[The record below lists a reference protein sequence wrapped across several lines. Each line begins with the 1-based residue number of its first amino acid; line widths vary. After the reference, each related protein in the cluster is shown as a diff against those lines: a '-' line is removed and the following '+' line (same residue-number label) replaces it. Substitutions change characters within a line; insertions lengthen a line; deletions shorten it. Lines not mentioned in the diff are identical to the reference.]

1 MANKLTREE
10 TSEILKKVYQDNLKG
25 PEMTKKI
32 SNIPKLLDKFEGKH
46 DKMVEALYKKYP
58 EKAKEHSEED
68 NLHDYQ
74 PVEKSLDKKEVSI
87 FPDADEEPAVVL
99 TEPEEEEEEPAAILT
114 EPEEDIITTLEE
126 DEEPAAVLIEPDED
140 IFAALEED
148 EEEDKF
154 SRSRV
159 SVLME
164 ESYRQ
169 NLDDP
174 DKKIAGISKLLD
186 KFEGRYDKLMEA
198 MSEKY
203 PLRDYK
209 TSTPSVKSLD
219 ELLNL
224 IKNDNNSSKY
234 WGELAEYY
242 VSVGKIGRSTECK
255 NYANT
260 L

>member
-1 MANKLTREE
+1 VANKLTREE
-10 TSEILKKVYQDNLKG
+10 TSEILKKVYQDNLKD
-25 PEMTKKI
+25 PEMSKKI

-74 PVEKSLDKKEVSI
+74 PVEKNLDKKEVSI
-87 FPDADEEPAVVL
+87 FPNADEEPAAVL
-99 TEPEEEEEEPAAILT
+99 TEPEEEEEE
-114 EPEEDIITTLEE
+114 EE
-126 DEEPAAVLIEPDED
+126 EEPAAVLIEPEED
-140 IFAALEED
+140 IFATLEED
-148 EEEDKF
+148 EGEDTF

-174 DKKIAGISKLLD
+174 DSKIAGISKLLD
-186 KFEGRYDKLMEA
+186 KFEGRYDKLMQA

-209 TSTPSVKSLD
+209 TSTSSVKSLD

-242 VSVGKIGRSTECK
+242 SSVGKIGRSTECK

-260 L
+260 LQ

>member
-87 FPDADEEPAVVL
+87 FPDADEEPAVV
-99 TEPEEEEEEPAAILT
+99 LT

>member
-126 DEEPAAVLIEPDED
+126 DEE
-140 IFAALEED
+140 
-148 EEEDKF
+148 EDKF

>member
-87 FPDADEEPAVVL
+87 FPDTDEEPAAV
-99 TEPEEEEEEPAAILT
+99 LT